1 MGASEYIKLIKDIRL
16 DLLDLLGSG
25 YVIEHCVS
33 AFLDFQRSELFEFYV
48 TECLRVMS
56 ESLAGGERRYM
67 TAKYGDLVNTKDTPE
82 ETRTADEIISGIS
95 DKLEKLGG
103 GGEDIA

>member
-1 MGASEYIKLIKDIRL
+1 
-16 DLLDLLGSG
+16 
-25 YVIEHCVS
+25 
-33 AFLDFQRSELFEFYV
+33 
-48 TECLRVMS
+48 
-56 ESLAGGERRYM
+56 M
-67 TAKYGDLVNTKDTPE
+67 TAKYGDLVNTKGTPE